1 MSPQVRE
8 IERKAIRLPA
18 TEREALAER
27 LMRSLDDLPLSEVE
41 EAWVAEAERRFAAWR
56 RGARKG
62 IPAAR
67 ALKQLRK
74 ALSR

>member
-8 IERKAIRLPA
+8 IEQKAIRLPA
-18 TEREALAER
+18 SEREALAER

-56 RGARKG
+56 RGERQAV
-62 IPAAR
+62 PAKR
-67 ALKQLRK
+67 ALRELRK
-74 ALSR
+74 AIGR